1 MVYAAA
7 VVKGAKHP
15 EQAKAFIDGL
25 LTGAGRA
32 ALREAGFGSPPPG
45 T

>member
-1 MVYAAA
+1 VEYGVA

-25 LTGAGRA
+25 IDGRGAD
-32 ALREAGFGSPPPG
+32 EMQSAGFLPPPG
-45 T
+45 AQ